1 VAHLAFVFCCVV
13 WGSTFI
19 LLERVTHVFG
29 PVEIAVLRMFS
40 GAAAVS
46 VFWWL
51 RNRSF
56 RLAGRDWIPLLVVAF
71 VFTAPS
77 QVFQAYVLAHGFNH
91 SFLGSMVAAIPLLT
105 ILISVP
111 MLGEKPTSRELIGVL
126 GGLACMFLLVEDG
139 VERGMSAGLLALVFT
154 VPLSATLSNT
164 YIKWKLSHVPAA
176 PLTVA
181 LLVAAAVSLLPL
193 QLFPAVLEKLQIA
206 APAGASVTPISVF
219 YLFLIGVVGSGIST
233 MVFVWMV
240 LERGPLFAG
249 MTTYIVPLL
258 ALVWGGYDQETIS
271 ARQLAAIAAILAM
284 VAVVQSGSR
293 RSFDEAQADVRDSPG
308 ELLAPAVPLM
318 VLSVD
323 PELTATPA
331 PSEIPESLAS

>member
-1 VAHLAFVFCCVV
+1 MAHLAFVFCCIV

-51 RNRSF
+51 RNRDF
-56 RLAGRDWIPLLVVAF
+56 RLARRDWLPLLVVAF
-71 VFTAPS
+71 IFTAPS
-77 QVFQAYVLAHGFNH
+77 QVVQAYVLSHGFNH

-105 ILISVP
+105 ILISIP
-111 MLGEKPTSRELIGVL
+111 MLGEKPTPRELVGVL
-126 GGLACMFLLVEDG
+126 GGLACMCLLVEDG
-139 VERGMSAGLLALVFT
+139 IQQGMSIGLLGLVLL

-181 LLVAAAVSLLPL
+181 LLVAAAVMLLPL
-193 QLFPAVLEKLQIA
+193 QLFPATLEKLQIA
-206 APAGASVTPISVF
+206 APAGATVTPLSVF

-240 LERGPLFAG
+240 LEKGPLFAG

-258 ALVWGGYDQETIS
+258 ALVWGGYDQESIS

-293 RSFDEAQADVRDSPG
+293 REQEAIGAGENSSADDLV
-308 ELLAPAVPLM
+308 APAVPLV

-323 PELTATPA
+323 PELTATA
-331 PSEIPESLAS
+331 EMPESLAS